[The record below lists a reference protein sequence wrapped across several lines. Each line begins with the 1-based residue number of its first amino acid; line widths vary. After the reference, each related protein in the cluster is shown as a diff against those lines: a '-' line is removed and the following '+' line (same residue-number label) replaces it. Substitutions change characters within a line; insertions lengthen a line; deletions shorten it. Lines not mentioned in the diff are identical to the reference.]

1 MTEVCPWCRRTGGG
15 RSATVVG
22 MVLLIAI
29 CEIGFWVLLAA
40 GLAVRYLLRWKR
52 TSAVLLIATPLL
64 DVVLLIATMFDLSRG
79 AEATTVHGLAAT
91 YLGFSVAFGHSTIRW
106 VDARVHHWFAG
117 GPPPPKVP
125 KHGPVRIRHE
135 LREWA
140 KCLLAVAIA
149 CAVMLFLIF
158 IVASPS
164 TTHALWAPSGWIP
177 RLGVVL
183 GIWFVVGPV
192 LSWGASL
199 GRSDSARTG

>member
-1 MTEVCPWCRRTGGG
+1 
-15 RSATVVG
+15 

-40 GLAVRYLLRWKR
+40 GLAARYLLRWRR
-52 TSAVLLIATPLL
+52 TSVLLLVATPLL

-79 AEATTVHGLAAT
+79 AEATAVHGLAAA

-106 VDARVHHWFAG
+106 VDARVHHRFAG
-117 GPPPPKVP
+117 GPPPPKLP
-125 KHGPVRIRHE
+125 KYGPARIRHE
-135 LREWA
+135 WREWV

-158 IVASPS
+158 VIADPAN
-164 TTHALWAPSGWIP
+164 TRALWGPGGWIS
-177 RLGVVL
+177 RLGIVL

-199 GRSDSARTG
+199 GRSDSARTR